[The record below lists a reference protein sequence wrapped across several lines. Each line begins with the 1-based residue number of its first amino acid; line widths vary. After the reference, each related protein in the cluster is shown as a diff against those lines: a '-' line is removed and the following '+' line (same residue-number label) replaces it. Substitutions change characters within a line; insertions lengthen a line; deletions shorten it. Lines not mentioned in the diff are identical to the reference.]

1 MELKIKY
8 QYTYF
13 IKPFL
18 INKNKYE
25 KYLLNLLSNTNC
37 KLKIFERERDLN
49 LYSYFIEN
57 VRNYFFPTFALDKNQ
72 KRKLQESQNQEKA
85 NILSKLHCNIFEYK
99 LKEKPQGKINKTDD
113 GEGIFFNIDKIEI
126 ICLDSGICFLS
137 LKTNIENSTQFSDL
151 LNFNYKF
158 KDINSDYT
166 MLKEY
171 NDIKIQTSAFEN
183 MTELSTFIDD
193 IIGINTEN
201 EDLKNIDLYN
211 KRFFVY
217 TYSCIDQE
225 NWSNEEDFKNI
236 ENDFIKYTNVLSN
249 NNTLNFNI
257 EDFKKNYDSVKEFKY
272 TKFGFTK
279 QSASLITSSIDIN
292 NYTKILFDYENEYL
306 YTLIIS
312 LYQRNYLK
320 KIEIGFKNK
329 DDLNN
334 VLKMFYKFT
343 NDLWYPEIT
352 NSLTGTMY
360 YNKWKEIF
368 ELKDIYNQIKN
379 RYETMYKE
387 LNIENDTKTNK
398 TLAIALVVSL
408 LLNVI
413 NFIIVAKLL

>member
-13 IKPFL
+13 IKPFF
-18 INKNKYE
+18 IDKDKYE
-25 KYLLNLLSNTNC
+25 KYIFSLLNNPNC
-37 KLKIFERERDLN
+37 KLKIFEKERDLN

-57 VRNYFFPTFALDKNQ
+57 VRNYFFPTFNLDNK
-72 KRKLQESQNQEKA
+72 KIRELKESQNQEKA

-99 LKEKPQGKINKTDD
+99 LKEKPQGKINDCD
-113 GEGIFFNIDKIEI
+113 GIFFNIDKIEI
-126 ICLDSGICFLS
+126 ICLDSGICFLI

-158 KDINSDYT
+158 KDINSSYT

-171 NDIKIQTSAFEN
+171 NDIKIQTDAFGN
-183 MTELSTFIDD
+183 MTELSTFIDN
-193 IIGINTEN
+193 IIGVNTEN
-201 EDLKNIDLYN
+201 EDLQSMDLYN

-225 NWSNEEDFKNI
+225 NWNSEEDFKNI

-249 NNTLNFNI
+249 NNTLNFNT
-257 EDFKKNYDSVKEFKY
+257 EDFKKNYESVKEFKY
-272 TKFGFTK
+272 ARFGFTK

-306 YTLIIS
+306 YTLIIT
-312 LYQRNYLK
+312 LYQRVYLK
-320 KIEIGFKNK
+320 KLENDLKSES
-329 DDLNN
+329 DLNN
-334 VLKMFYKFT
+334 ASKVFYKFT
-343 NDLWYPEIT
+343 KELWYSEIT
-352 NSLTGTMY
+352 NSVTGTMY

-368 ELKDIYNQIKN
+368 ELRDIYNQIKN
-379 RYETMYKE
+379 KYEIMYKE
-387 LNIENDTKTNK
+387 LNIDNSSKINK
-398 TLAIALVVSL
+398 VVAIALIISL

-413 NFIIVAKLL
+413 NFIIVQKLM